1 MAAPVNGCPDFFPGT
16 AGKGPNHLTIEQ
28 CLKSAP
34 LSLSLGSLLFLAG
47 CVVAALYLGFAVRRP
62 VAQRIVVLLLLGLV
76 AVLIMSGLYLNCTLP
91 VLSGG
96 GQGDGGGPS
105 EACFVPSVLCRP
117 LPARSMGT

>member
-1 MAAPVNGCPDFFPGT
+1 
-16 AGKGPNHLTIEQ
+16 LTIEQ

-47 CVVAALYLGFAVRRP
+47 CLAAALSLGFAVRRP

-76 AVLIMSGLYLNCTLP
+76 ALLIAGGLYLNCTLP

-96 GQGDGGGPS
+96 
-105 EACFVPSVLCRP
+105 
-117 LPARSMGT
+117 